1 MLIETSHLRLLKVN
15 HQENMN
21 RDSDLENMNQTLT
34 RSEARNWNSPGDI
47 QIKDV
52 QSAIPWHPKVVF
64 CAEKKLIELQ

>member
-1 MLIETSHLRLLKVN
+1 
-15 HQENMN
+15 MN

-34 RSEARNWNSPGDI
+34 RSEARNWNSPVDI

-64 CAEKKLIELQ
+64 CAEKKIIELQ